1 MNARQELAGLLDQW
15 LQLTQAEGAAIQAAD
30 WAKVREIQTTKARL
44 QPAIAETKNK
54 FSGAIPF
61 PAQVGRLL
69 SMETRNSELLAE
81 QVRRVSAEK
90 ASLDQ
95 AQKNLRRIQ
104 RSYVPGTKA
113 AAWNCYS

>member
-1 MNARQELAGLLDQW
+1 MNARQELAGLLEQW

-30 WAKVREIQTTKARL
+30 WTKVREVQATKARL
-44 QPAIAETKNK
+44 QPAITETKNK
-54 FSGAIPF
+54 FPGTIPF

-69 SMETRNSELLAE
+69 SLETRNSELLAA

-90 ASLDQ
+90 TSIDQ

-104 RSYVPGTKA
+104 RSYVPRARA